1 MPRFVVLR
9 HDDPRGEHFDLMLEC
24 GAALKTWALPEPPQ
38 PGLEIECTA
47 LADHRLAYLEY
58 QGPVSGGRGAVT
70 RWDSGEYA
78 VERQSDSEWVVSL
91 AGRKLAGTTTLCRE
105 KESSNQWRFHL
116 AELPQHY
123 SA

>member
-24 GAALKTWALPEPPQ
+24 GSALKTWALSGPPQ
-38 PGLEIECTA
+38 AGLEIECTA

-58 QGPVSGGRGAVT
+58 QGPISGGRGVVT

-78 VERQSDSEWVVSL
+78 VERQSECEWAVSL
-91 AGRKLAGTTTLCRE
+91 GGRKLSGTATLRRQA
-105 KESSNQWRFHL
+105 ESAAAWRFFL
-116 AELPQHY
+116 REAEE
-123 SA
+123 